1 MGELARWF
9 GLVAGLALG
18 EGRENWVL
26 RLVRSIVVDV
36 RVGVDMIEVLVGM
49 HEGCMS
55 WEPRPEVQVQPV
67 VVALLELVV

>member
-9 GLVAGLALG
+9 GLVVGLALG

-26 RLVRSIVVDV
+26 RLVRNIAVAVHA
-36 RVGVDMIEVLVGM
+36 GVDMIEVLVGM
-49 HEGCMS
+49 NEGCMT

-67 VVALLELVV
+67 VVA